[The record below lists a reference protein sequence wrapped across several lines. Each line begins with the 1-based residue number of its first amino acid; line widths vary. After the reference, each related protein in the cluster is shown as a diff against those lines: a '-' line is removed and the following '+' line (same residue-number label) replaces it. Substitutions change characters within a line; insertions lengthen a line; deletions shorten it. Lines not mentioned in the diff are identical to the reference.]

1 MKRALN
7 YGDLG
12 TFLNDLR
19 NAHYHDPVISAM
31 LKAWKRFDKE
41 VPEFADTGISDE
53 ATEKL
58 VKRFNE
64 VVGDDIKPVTLTS
77 YANNLRKAVSQLHDY
92 YEATGTL
99 NVAMSNTAP
108 VKAAPAKT
116 KEEHSGVLTYGD
128 MGEYFV
134 AYREDYPNEENAGRW
149 LSTYNSVIAR
159 VPYAAASEIDPER
172 TEAILATFER
182 IATSAAETRAAARQA
197 ADEDEAERLLALP
210 VLMLSTVRNYQFWFR
225 HAIRHYVEFVNL
237 PYAEV
242 DVDERRERRL
252 AAARAEKEAAKAAEA
267 KREAASAKRRAAA
280 EASAA
285 VVKEAPAIVVPKAT
299 APKVPKVKG
308 TEVEVPEAKAPESLP
323 ERAEEA
329 VAALPQEAASQALP
343 PVAEEREPVEEP
355 GLTQYRF
362 LLRRGTLVSLG
373 LPDDLT
379 RREAERLSQ
388 WIATFVIDSETEAA

>member
-19 NAHYHDPVISAM
+19 NANYHDAVISAM
-31 LKAWKRFDKE
+31 LKAWKRFDNE
-41 VPEFADTGISDE
+41 VPEFADTAISDE

-58 VKRFNE
+58 IKRFGE
-64 VVGDDIKPVTLTS
+64 VVGNDVKPVTRTS
-77 YANNLRKAVSQLHDY
+77 YANNLRTAVSQLHDY

-99 NVAMSNTAP
+99 NVTMSNSAP
-108 VKAAPAKT
+108 TPAPAK
-116 KEEHSGVLTYGD
+116 KQEHSGPLTYGD
-128 MGEYFV
+128 MGKYFTD
-134 AYREDYPNEENAGRW
+134 YRDDYPDEENAGRW

-182 IATSAAETRAAARQA
+182 VATSADETRAAAKQA
-197 ADEDEAERLLALP
+197 ADDAEAARLLALP
-210 VLMLSTVRNYQFWFR
+210 ELALSTVRNYQFWFR
-225 HAIRHYVEFVNL
+225 HAMRHYVEFAEI

-242 DVDERRERRL
+242 DVEERRERRL

-267 KREAASAKRRAAA
+267 KRAAARAKRKAAV

-285 VVKEAPAIVVPKAT
+285 AVVVEKAPVIV
-299 APKVPKVKG
+299 APK
-308 TEVEVPEAKAPESLP
+308 AKAPKAKVSAVKAPQPLP
-323 ERAEEA
+323 ERVEE
-329 VAALPQEAASQALP
+329 VAAAVQEKAAPQALP
-343 PVAEEREPVEEP
+343 AVAEEPNPVKEP
-355 GLTQYRF
+355 GLTEYRF
-362 LLRRGTLVSLG
+362 LLRRGTHVSLG

-379 RREAERLSQ
+379 AREAERLSR
-388 WIATFVIDSETEAA
+388 WIDTFVIDSEAG